1 MEIHETPDIALS
13 DGPNMV
19 PLAHLEALLQQVLSI
34 RAAWQPSHRCI
45 SNDLHSDR

>member
-1 MEIHETPDIALS
+1 MQTPNEALS

-34 RAAWQPSHRCI
+34 RAALEATPPVHFQ
-45 SNDLHSDR
+45 